1 MAFISEDKIN
11 QIRNAADIVNIIGSY
26 VPLEKKGNDY
36 VGICPFHEDHS
47 PSMHV
52 STKLNIYKCFVCNA
66 GGNVFNFVKSFEN
79 VPYLEAVK
87 IVANKTGIDFNYTPS
102 KDSVSKFKDEYN
114 MMELSLKFYQNNLAS
129 VEGQEAK
136 KYLSGRGIDETIIR
150 DFKIGLSLKESKLK
164 DFLENKNNSLEKAY
178 DLGLLNKS
186 GIDYYDM
193 FIDRIM
199 IPIFDMQNNPVG
211 YTARAYKKDEPN
223 KYINTKETIIYHKSN
238 ILFNYFNA
246 KDSARL
252 NKEIIVVEGN
262 MDAISLYARGIKN
275 VIALMGVAISKT
287 QIEALKRLNSRII
300 LMLDSDNAGSMAT
313 IKVGDQ
319 MLQGGLEVYTVRLSG
334 AKDPDEYIRKYGT
347 EALNDN
353 IKHAT
358 KYLDYKLEAL
368 KQGRNLD
375 NPQELTDYIKEV
387 LANLKDADE
396 LEKEVTIAKIC
407 KDYGLD
413 ANIIR
418 NNIAPP
424 VKKVEKK
431 PLNETNKAKKSRY
444 ELACSQVI
452 YAMLLHKEYYQIF
465 MNKLGYLGNKIE
477 RETVSLIGSYIKKN
491 NNIDIAGFIDFV
503 VKYDNISEYVNG
515 VISSLKVGDMS
526 EAEFV
531 KLLNIMAKCIDDNEI
546 KAIKEQIKN
555 ENDMNKKVELIERL
569 TELKKDVGKSE
580 GNKVI

>member
-11 QIRNAADIVNIIGSY
+11 QIREAANIADIIGSY
-26 VPLEKKGNDY
+26 VPLEKKGSDY

-52 STKLNIYKCFVCNA
+52 SLKLNIFKCFVCNA
-66 GGNVFNFVKSFEN
+66 GGNVFTFVKNFEN

-87 IVANKTGIDFNYTPS
+87 IVANKTGIDFAYTPV
-102 KDSVSKFKDEYN
+102 KDTSSKFKDEYQ
-114 MMELSLKFYQNNLAS
+114 MMDLSLKFYQNNLAS
-129 VEGQEAK
+129 AEGIDAK
-136 KYLSGRGIDETIIR
+136 KYLAGRGIDEAIIK
-150 DFKIGLSLKESKLK
+150 DFKIGLSLKDSKLK
-164 DFLENKNNSLEKAY
+164 EFLENKKSSLEKAY

-193 FIDRIM
+193 FTERIM

-238 ILFNYFNA
+238 ILFNYYNA
-246 KDSARL
+246 KDTARL
-252 NKEIIVVEGN
+252 NKQIIVVEGN

-275 VIALMGVAISKT
+275 VIALMGVAISKA
-287 QIEALKRLNSRII
+287 QIEALKRLNSKVI
-300 LMLDSDNAGSMAT
+300 LILDSDNAGSSAT
-313 IKVGDQ
+313 LKVGDQ
-319 MLQGGLEVYTVRLSG
+319 MMQGNLDVYVVRLSG
-334 AKDPDEYIRKYGT
+334 AKDPDEYIRKYG
-347 EALNDN
+347 ENALKDN
-353 IKHAT
+353 INHAI
-358 KYLDYKLEAL
+358 KYMDYKIEAL
-368 KQGRNLD
+368 KEGKNLD
-375 NPQELTDYIKEV
+375 NPQELTAYIKDV
-387 LANLKDADE
+387 LESLKGADE

-418 NNIAPP
+418 KNIASSPP
-424 VKKVEKK
+424 VVEKK
-431 PLNETNKAKKSRY
+431 QEKEVKEKKNRY
-444 ELACSQVI
+444 ELACNQVI

-465 MNKLGYLGNKIE
+465 MNKLGYLDNKIE

-491 NNIDIAGFIDFV
+491 NNIDIAGFIDFI
-503 VKYDNISEYVNG
+503 VKYDKISEYVNG
-515 VISSLKVGDMS
+515 VISSLKVGDIG

-531 KLLNIMAKCIDDNEI
+531 KLLGIMSRCIDDNEI

-555 ENDMNKKVELIERL
+555 ENDMNKKIELIARL
-569 TELKKDVGKSE
+569 TELKKDVGKNE
-580 GNKVI
+580 RD